1 MKSVV
6 IIDAVRTPVC
16 RAHSDKGWFRNIRSD
31 ELGVL
36 VVKELLSRVGIDPA
50 EIEDVIFGC
59 ATQAGEQ
66 AMNAARYIALMAGLP
81 FGVAAQT
88 VNRQC
93 ASGSS
98 AIQIAAQTIMSDCGD
113 VCIAGGIESMTHL
126 PEGYGADLN
135 PRRFDFVDQSAA
147 SMGLAAENLAEM
159 YGISRKEQE
168 EFSLKSHQ
176 KAVAAQEEGR
186 FKEEI
191 VPVEVL
197 EEDGTTTVI
206 DRDQN
211 PRSYTSLEMMET
223 FDPIAKEDGT
233 ITSATVSFAS
243 DGAAAVLLAS
253 EEKARSL
260 GLKPKARIRS
270 MAVAGVDPKITGIGT
285 VAAARKAL
293 DRADLTVDD
302 IDIFEINEAFSVVA
316 LACMK
321 ELGINEGKVNP
332 NGGAVALGH
341 PMGAT
346 GVKLVTTLIYE
357 MGRRKANLG
366 LVTVGVGMGQ
376 GAAIILERTD

>member
-1 MKSVV
+1 
-6 IIDAVRTPVC
+6 
-16 RAHSDKGWFRNIRSD
+16 
-31 ELGVL
+31 
-36 VVKELLSRVGIDPA
+36 
-50 EIEDVIFGC
+50 
-59 ATQAGEQ
+59 
-66 AMNAARYIALMAGLP
+66 
-81 FGVAAQT
+81 
-88 VNRQC
+88 
-93 ASGSS
+93 
-98 AIQIAAQTIMSDCGD
+98 
-113 VCIAGGIESMTHL
+113 MTHL